1 MNENGK
7 KRREWV
13 KNAAIIF
20 LAILL
25 VLTFFSNTIMN
36 YSLPEVAAQYVESGS
51 ITAKIR
57 GTGTIESGDPYNV
70 EVQESRKVQSVA
82 VKAGDKV
89 EKGDVILYLEDTE
102 SDELKAAR
110 DALEQAQDAYDLAL
124 LSSEVNQSII
134 NGANSN
140 TSTASYRQQIT
151 DAQNAVAAEQKK
163 VDEWQAKY
171 DDISNKLAVLPSN
184 TADVTKEQKAYNDAK
199 TAKDNADFAL
209 TEAQNRLKTISNQLE
224 YEMTHN
230 SVISDLTA
238 QKSAAEKDVSN
249 AQTAVNTAQTA
260 ADDANAVRDN
270 ANTAL
275 DNANA
280 ALTEA
285 QNRLETILKQ
295 LEDAADDNSVIE
307 DLTAQKNAA
316 EKDVLDARVGVE
328 NAQKVAND
336 AQTAADKAQT
346 DLNNANATLTEAQN
360 KLTNISN
367 QLEEVTGGDSVIG
380 QLTSQKSAAEQ
391 DELNAKTAADNAAL
405 TLQKAQTA
413 LDNKKAQGDTSS
425 TSSSWQNQQN
435 IIKVNLDAATK
446 VLQEK
451 QEALTELTSNINK
464 TLNLQGLYDTVAK
477 AQEEVDKQLEKTQN
491 TTVTAGISG
500 TITAL
505 NITAG
510 QTTVPGTPVA
520 VMQPEGKGYTMSFS
534 VTNEQAKRLS
544 VGDRADLVN
553 SWRYDNVEVVLAS
566 IKTDK
571 NEPGQKKLLTFDVT
585 GDVVAGQ
592 TLNVSV
598 GQKSAEYDLIV
609 PNSAIREDN
618 NGKFVLIV
626 ESKSSPLGNRYYAS
640 RVDVQ
645 VVASDDTKS
654 AVTGALYGY
663 EFVITT
669 STKPVEAGK
678 LVRLAEN

>member
-1 MNENGK
+1 MNENGT

-36 YSLPEVAAQYVESGS
+36 YSLPEVAAQYVQSGS

-70 EVQESRKVQSVA
+70 EVKESRKIQSVA
-82 VKAGDKV
+82 VKIGDKV
-89 EKGDVILYLEDTE
+89 EKGDVILYLEDVE
-102 SDELKAAR
+102 SDELTAAR

-124 LSSEVNQSII
+124 LSAEVNQSII
-134 NGANSN
+134 NGASSN

-163 VDEWQAKY
+163 VDEWQKKY

-184 TADVTKEQKAYNDAK
+184 TADVTNEQKAYNEAK

-209 TEAQNRLKTISNQLE
+209 TEAQNKLSSITSQLE
-224 YEMTHN
+224 YLG
-230 SVISDLTA
+230 VSDGDA
-238 QKSAAEKDVSN
+238 QKQQSI
-249 AQTAVNTAQTA
+249 
-260 ADDANAVRDN
+260 DD
-270 ANTAL
+270 
-275 DNANA
+275 
-280 ALTEA
+280 
-285 QNRLETILKQ
+285 
-295 LEDAADDNSVIE
+295 
-307 DLTAQKNAA
+307 
-316 EKDVLDARVGVE
+316 
-328 NAQKVAND
+328 
-336 AQTAADKAQT
+336 
-346 DLNNANATLTEAQN
+346 
-360 KLTNISN
+360 
-367 QLEEVTGGDSVIG
+367 
-380 QLTSQKSAAEQ
+380 LTSQKSAAEQ
-391 DELNAKTAADNAAL
+391 EVLNAQTAANNAEL

-425 TSSSWQNQQN
+425 TASSWQNQQN
-435 IIKVNLDAATK
+435 ILKVNLDAATK

-451 QEALTELTSNINK
+451 QDALTELTSNINK
-464 TLNLQGLYDTVAK
+464 TLNLQSLYDTVVK
-477 AQEEVDKQLEKTQN
+477 AQEEVDKQLEKSQD

-505 NITAG
+505 NVTAG
-510 QTTVPGTPVA
+510 QTTSPGTPIA

-544 VGDRADLVN
+544 VGDRAELVN
-553 SWRYDNVEVVLAS
+553 SWRYDNVEVVLSS
-566 IKTDK
+566 IKTDRDD
-571 NEPGQKKLLTFDVT
+571 PGQKKLLTFDVS

-645 VVASDDTKS
+645 VLASDDTKS
-654 AVTGALYGY
+654 AVSGGLYGY

-669 STKPVEAGK
+669 STKPVEAGE